1 METRNKEG
9 VPVPALALPLLD
21 RLGLTHPLSCLAS
34 VSSKSERRCWALMSG
49 FQSRLSLRIPGSRAP
64 PQTIGSE
71 AGHGAREPTLSDAPL
86 GDSVIHLVCRGVWKP
101 CRSRLLL
108 AGLQSGFSAFAPWS
122 PLTHGESVLLLN
134 AWAEWCMGCSWA
146 FFKNSA

>member
-34 VSSKSERRCWALMSG
+34 VSPKSERRCWAFISG
-49 FQSRLSLRIPGSRAP
+49 FQSRLSLRIPGSQAP
-64 PQTIGSE
+64 PQPIGSE
-71 AGHGAREPTLSDAPL
+71 AGHGAREPTLSDAPPPP

-101 CRSRLLL
+101 CRSRLGFRVATQPLL
-108 AGLQSGFSAFAPWS
+108 
-122 PLTHGESVLLLN
+122 HGPH
-134 AWAEWCMGCSWA
+134 
-146 FFKNSA
+146 